1 MRWSNSASVAR
12 SCCASMT
19 WSSTRSRRTCASA
32 TGRNSSAN
40 LGHRSS
46 GTPYAQAY
54 GVPEERWPKF
64 AEEFRPV
71 AEAQVRRD
79 LVLDHVM
86 DAQQLR
92 ATEAELDQR
101 IQELAERRG
110 MAPGQLYA
118 SLEKAKRLRDVE
130 RSITEEKVFAFLL
143 SQSTV
148 EQPRA

>member
-12 SCCASMT
+12 SCCASIT

-40 LGHRSS
+40 LGHRS
-46 GTPYAQAY
+46 Y

-118 SLEKAKRLRDVE
+118 
-130 RSITEEKVFAFLL
+130 
-143 SQSTV
+143 
-148 EQPRA
+148 